1 MSESFRLGR
10 IAGIRIG
17 INLSV
22 LVIVAIVA
30 GSLAL
35 GRFPATYPGRHFLAY
50 AAAGLAAAVL
60 FLASILAH
68 EIAHAVVARRNGVEV
83 EGITL
88 WLLGGVA
95 QLRGE
100 PRSPGADFRI
110 AAVGPATSV
119 VLSLAFGLVALLSF
133 ALGLEL
139 PTAVLGYLAGTN
151 LVLALF
157 NLVPAAPLDGGRVLR
172 AFLWRRSRDRV
183 KAATTA
189 ARAGRWFGYLL
200 IAYGALQVFSG
211 GGLAGLW
218 SGLLGLFLVNAAT
231 AEEQQARLGRAL
243 DGLRVAEVMSPQ
255 PVVADGRLTV
265 EQFLHEVLLTSRFS
279 TYPLVD
285 PSGRLVGLVTLNR
298 VRSVPPERRARTL
311 LQEIACP
318 LADIPLADPREPL
331 VDLLPRMSGCTDGR
345 AVVVADGTVVGLVS
359 PSDVSRAVQ
368 LADLRRFD
376 GYRAPT
382 RGADLSSGSFPRR

>member
-10 IAGIRIG
+10 IAGIRVG
-17 INLSV
+17 INVSV

-35 GRFPATYPGRHFLAY
+35 GRFPTAYPGRSFLAY
-50 AAAGLAAAVL
+50 ALAGALAAVL

-119 VLSLAFGLVALLSF
+119 VLGLGFGLLTLVTF
-133 ALGLEL
+133 ALGLGL

-172 AFLWRRSRDRV
+172 AFLWRRSHDRV
-183 KAATTA
+183 RAATTA

-200 IAYGALQVFSG
+200 IAYGAFQVFAG
-211 GGLAGLW
+211 GGLGGLW

-243 DGLRVAEVMSPQ
+243 DGIRVADVMSPQ
-255 PVVADGRLTV
+255 PVVADGRMTV

-285 PSGRLVGLVTLNR
+285 PSGRLTGLVTLNR
-298 VRSVPPERRARTL
+298 VRAVPPERRGRTL
-311 LQEIACP
+311 LHEIACRV
-318 LADIPLADPREPL
+318 ADIPMAGPREPL

-345 AVVVADGTVVGLVS
+345 AVVVDDASVVGVVS

-376 GYRAPT
+376 GYRAPM
-382 RGADLSSGSFPRR
+382 RGADVSSGASPRR